1 MNDIVAIQ
9 FALYRGLR
17 SCSLFNN
24 FNIVYG
30 REFWLQAEVNEAA
43 IWLTPRNGRQGA
55 GLIVQL
61 PTLRFPK
68 PNSIQRE
75 RHFSV
80 CVYEERDINFDQA
93 IGSMMTAEDIADL
106 VIDFGWNWR
115 LWRSS
120 GLILEDAAV
129 VPDTRYPG
137 IIGQSVNFILR
148 QERKPLQRAAL
159 PVIDATD
166 PSAVTLTVTDGSQ
179 IYYTL
184 DGYSFPG
191 PDNDGTLSDE
201 QKATLYAAPFAV
213 ESGDVIQAAAYIDGL
228 LPSQVAAFEVP

>member
-17 SCSLFNN
+17 SCTLFNN
-24 FNIVYG
+24 FNVVYG
-30 REFWLQAEVNEAA
+30 REFWLQAEVQVDA
-43 IWLTPRNGRQGA
+43 IWLTPRNNFQGA
-55 GLIVQL
+55 GIIVQL

-68 PNSIQRE
+68 PNGLQRLRQFSI
-75 RHFSV
+75 
-80 CVYEERDINFDQA
+80 CVYEERNLNFTPKV
-93 IGSMMTAEDIADL
+93 GSMTTAEDIADL
-106 VIDFGWNWR
+106 VVDFGWNWR

-137 IIGQSVNFILR
+137 IIGQSVQFNLR
-148 QERKPLQRAAL
+148 QERRQPARAAT

-166 PSAVTLTVTDGSQ
+166 LNNVTLSVEDGSQ
-179 IYYTL
+179 IYFTT

-191 PDNDGTLSDE
+191 PDNDGSLTDE
-201 QKATLYAAPFAV
+201 QKATLYAAPFPV
-213 ESGDVIQAAAYIDGL
+213 ESGEVIQAAAFTDGL
-228 LPSQVAAFEVP
+228 LPSQVATFEVP